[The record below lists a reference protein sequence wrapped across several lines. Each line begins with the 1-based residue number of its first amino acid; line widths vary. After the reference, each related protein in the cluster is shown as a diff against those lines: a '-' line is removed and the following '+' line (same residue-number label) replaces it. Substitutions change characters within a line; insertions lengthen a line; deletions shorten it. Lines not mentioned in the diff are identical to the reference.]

1 MRVEK
6 FKCEQCGA
14 ETGRGKEPNGW
25 IVLKTEKILWYG
37 NPTLK
42 VDRIRREHFSN
53 KDSSLDF
60 CGYNC
65 FEAYFRK
72 LLGVTPRF
80 FPFVTAE
87 CSFEPALA
95 PRKTVKVVL
104 EKFDSKTYFRIWSDL
119 SKEEVESVP
128 GIVDVDEYR
137 PTALDVYI
145 DPRYNVDHIKAY
157 IEGMVHARS

>member
-1 MRVEK
+1 METMTFKETVNLFFSVIWSILVWYTRPIRRLGMRVEK

-65 FEAYFRK
+65 FAVYFRK
-72 LLGVTPRF
+72 LLGVEVGEHPKKIF
-80 FPFVTAE
+80 SGEHSKGMWKEINDAE
-87 CSFEPALA
+87 TVVDLRDALYLVCC
-95 PRKTVKVVL
+95 KLQEL
-104 EKFDSKTYFRIWSDL
+104 EAGVM
-119 SKEEVESVP
+119 EV
-128 GIVDVDEYR
+128 G
-137 PTALDVYI
+137 
-145 DPRYNVDHIKAY
+145 N
-157 IEGMVHARS
+157 G